1 MSNTVLNN
9 EYKQWLT
16 DLKSRIRSSQM
27 KAALAVNSEL
37 ISLYWDLGRMIVEKQ
52 ENNKWGSKLIE
63 QLAKD
68 LKAEFPDMSGFSKT
82 NLLYCRKL
90 YQFYSDRIKLE
101 IGEQVVHQSESS
113 IIPQVVGQSG
123 NEIVNQVVSQL
134 NFIERLIR
142 QIPWGHHLLILKKIT
157 DPEEAIFYI
166 KETINNN
173 WSRNILGIQIESGL
187 YRRQGKAVSNFSIT
201 LPKPQSDLAV
211 QILKDPYSFDF
222 LTLEKNVQELE
233 LEKQL
238 IAHIQQFL
246 LELGKGFAY
255 MGRQYPLQ
263 IGNKECFLDL
273 LFYHVKLRCYVV
285 IELKTGEFQPEYIG
299 KLNYYLSA
307 VDDILKSEHDQPSIG
322 ILLCKNKDKL
332 DVEYSLRNINT
343 PIGVS
348 EFRFNELPV
357 DIQRQMPTVEEL
369 ENELFKTDNLN
380 HEE

>member
-1 MSNTVLNN
+1 MSNTVLNH
-9 EYKQWLT
+9 EYKQWLI
-16 DLKSRIRSSQM
+16 DLKSRIRNSQI
-27 KAALAVNSEL
+27 KAALSVNSEL

-52 ENNKWGSKLIE
+52 EHNKWGSKMIE

-90 YQFYSDRIKLE
+90 YQFYSDRVRLE

-113 IIPQVVGQSG
+113 FIPQLVGKSG

-142 QIPWGHHLLILKKIT
+142 QIPWGHHILILKKIT
-157 DPEEAIFYI
+157 DSEEAVFYI

-211 QILKDPYSFDF
+211 QILKDPYIFDF
-222 LTLEKNVQELE
+222 LTLEKDVQELE
-233 LEKQL
+233 FERQL
-238 IAHIQQFL
+238 VGNITQFL

-263 IGNKECFLDL
+263 IGSKECFSDL
-273 LFYHVKLRCYVV
+273 LFYHVKLRCYVI
-285 IELKTGEFQPEYIG
+285 IELKMGEFQPEYIG

-322 ILLCKNKDKL
+322 VLLCKTKDTL
-332 DVEYSLRNINT
+332 DVEYALRNLNT

-348 EFRFNELPV
+348 EFRFNELPAE
-357 DIQRQMPTVEEL
+357 IQRQMPTVEEL
-369 ENELFKTDNLN
+369 ENELFKTEGFDN
-380 HEE
+380 ER

>member
-1 MSNTVLNN
+1 MSNIILNN

-16 DLKSRIRSSQM
+16 DLKSRIRSSQI
-27 KAALAVNSEL
+27 KAALSVNSEL

-52 ENNKWGSKLIE
+52 EQSRWGSKMIE

-68 LKAEFPDMSGFSKT
+68 LKAEFPDMSSFSKR
-82 NLLYCRKL
+82 NLFFAR
-90 YQFYSDRIKLE
+90 QFYLFYSN
-101 IGEQVVHQSESS
+101 
-113 IIPQVVGQSG
+113 P
-123 NEIVNQVVSQL
+123 EIVKQVVSLFENHKIQDVVSKCENKL
-134 NFIERLIR
+134 VNPLFL
-142 QIPWGHHLLILKKIT
+142 QIPWGHHILILQKIKDT
-157 DPEEAIFYI
+157 EEALFYI

-211 QILKDPYSFDF
+211 QILKDPYIFDF
-222 LTLEKNVQELE
+222 LTLEKDVQELE
-233 LEKQL
+233 FERQL
-238 IAHIQQFL
+238 VGNITQFL

-263 IGNKECFLDL
+263 IGNKECFSDL

-285 IELKTGEFQPEYIG
+285 IELKMGEFQPEYIG

-322 ILLCKNKDKL
+322 VLLCKTKDNL
-332 DVEYSLRNINT
+332 DVEYALRNLNT

-348 EFRFNELPV
+348 EFRFNELPAE
-357 DIQRQMPTVEEL
+357 IQRQMPTVEEL
-369 ENELFKTDNLN
+369 EKELFKTEGFDN
-380 HEE
+380 ER